1 MKRLI
6 KAAVLSLSAL
16 VLLGA
21 AAPAP
26 AYADTAG
33 DIKAGVNQA
42 AGGADTSSAGDNLGN
57 TIRTVVNI
65 LSMVIGIIAVIMII
79 IAGLNYITSGG
90 NDQKIATAK
99 NTILYAVIGLVI
111 VAFAQVIVRFTVNAV
126 NGGKGVTGAAGT
138 VGGSSD
144 SGSSGTTIQPIKKAP
159 ASID

>member
-42 AGGADTSSAGDNLGN
+42 AGGADTSSAGDNLGS

-126 NGGKGVTGAAGT
+126 NGGKGVTGASGT

>member
-42 AGGADTSSAGDNLGN
+42 AGGADTSSAGDNLGS